1 MNAFDVVDDILNG
14 NPDGVSEIYLNSL
27 RPVETALIQPD
38 AEGLNLVLTL
48 PKPLAFFVEEP
59 KTDRD
64 LFYLSASDIQIDL
77 QVEIEK
83 NEKRYVIEDELNIT
97 DYLSFVQNFSVP
109 GTYGG
114 VDSLSDALEAIFE
127 STIAI
132 LREISEN
139 EADTR
144 IDPSYY
150 IEIAG
155 QNDFRRALSSWA
167 ERLSIDTNLDDSE
180 VSRI

>member
-77 QVEIEK
+77 QVEIER
-83 NEKRYVIEDELNIT
+83 NGKR
-97 DYLSFVQNFSVP
+97 
-109 GTYGG
+109 
-114 VDSLSDALEAIFE
+114 
-127 STIAI
+127 
-132 LREISEN
+132 
-139 EADTR
+139 
-144 IDPSYY
+144 
-150 IEIAG
+150 
-155 QNDFRRALSSWA
+155 
-167 ERLSIDTNLDDSE
+167 
-180 VSRI
+180 